1 MTARYHPDRI
11 DKDERRRLRNSQRR
25 TNRARALSTSFTCP
39 ASRHLHLIAD
49 ALAAGQTYHM
59 LTEEPAHCAETM
71 YSVLESLWK
80 LRAR

>member
-1 MTARYHPDRI
+1 MITA
-11 DKDERRRLRNSQRR
+11 DERRSLRNAQRR
-25 TNRARALSTSFTCP
+25 TNRARANSIGFTCP

-49 ALAAGQTYHM
+49 TLAAGKPYPM